1 MLWPHKHL
9 FFYYGFYILYLY
21 NIMVQQL
28 ITGPVPQV
36 QPTLAGSGQSSALMS
51 GLLNQRNASALNELA
66 GGFKGIRRTSR
77 KSRRS
82 TRSRRNKTKGRKLS
96 RRNKRSKKLRGKRST
111 KRSRMYKGGA
121 GQPIP
126 YSAPSGSN
134 AAVLNISEEL
144 AIAHAAANTNA
155 RFDAAARNAP

>member
-1 MLWPHKHL
+1 
-9 FFYYGFYILYLY
+9 
-21 NIMVQQL
+21 MVQQL
-28 ITGPVPQV
+28 ITGPAPQV

-66 GGFKGIRRTSR
+66 GGFKGRRRTSR
-77 KSRRS
+77 
-82 TRSRRNKTKGRKLS
+82 RSRRNKTKGRKLS

-144 AIAHAAANTNA
+144 ALAHATANMNAKLDGAATNA
-155 RFDAAARNAP
+155 PTK